1 MVRQI
6 GTLTLVIIL
15 SVIGLAVP
23 AHAESGEESAST
35 RVVTLNGR
43 PLAALHLPATDLLP
57 PGGLATASHSRRPG
71 AQPQVR
77 LPQSGSRAFWL
88 ALAIGAGTGLAAGW
102 AIGSRYCENESG
114 GSACTAKFVGGIGA
128 TGALVGLSI
137 GSVF

>member
-6 GTLTLVIIL
+6 ETLTLVFTL

-23 AHAESGEESAST
+23 AHAESGEESAAP

-43 PLAALHLPATDLLP
+43 PLAALHLPARDLLP
-57 PGGLATASHSRRPG
+57 LGGLATASHSPTPG
-71 AQPQVR
+71 AQQQVR

-88 ALAIGAGTGLAAGW
+88 ALAVGAGAGLAAGW
-102 AIGSRYCENESG
+102 VIGNQYCENESG
-114 GSACTAKFVGGIGA
+114 GAACTAKFVGGLGA